1 MSCIYSVFRLS
12 HPSTLGTH
20 MDPILSIVVFS
31 SGLAI
36 GFIAAKMLSSKQL
49 PLIVANAKSDIE
61 TELATT
67 MQQLEH
73 TNEQFSEASN
83 QLLELQSIREDFN
96 KLQATHEE
104 HKKSAEE
111 KLDFL
116 ESTKKHLEDQF
127 KLISN
132 DVAKKSRE
140 EIKTLAES
148 TVKQIKARS
157 EEDLEK
163 RTKAIDDLV
172 SPVKEQL
179 TKVNDKLVEY
189 DKNRTEAFGRL
200 DKELERVIKT
210 STDLKSETSQLV
222 GALKR
227 PQAQGDWGELHL
239 KRVVELAGL
248 TERCDFDTQHTI
260 KTDEGK
266 SQRPDMVVHLPG
278 DKIVV
283 VDAKSPSS
291 NFTQAIEAETEIE
304 KKDQLKKHAQ
314 SVRNHVKTLT
324 QKAYFEQF
332 INSPEFVIMFM
343 PSDALYAAAVEQ
355 DPDIVADSIA
365 GRVIIATPT
374 TLIALLKSIA
384 YGWQQE
390 TLAQNSQQIQ
400 NLGKE
405 LYARVA
411 TLTEHIV
418 KMGNG
423 LTNAVTYYNKAIG
436 SLERRV
442 LSSARKF
449 DELGVA
455 TGKKDIAEVQTIEIS
470 PGVISAPELLE
481 HHSNERAD
489 DEDEN

>member
-1 MSCIYSVFRLS
+1 
-12 HPSTLGTH
+12 
-20 MDPILSIVVFS
+20 MDPFIAITLF
-31 SGLAI
+31 AI
-36 GFIAAKMLSSKQL
+36 GVLVGVITTKVLSSKQL
-49 PLIVANAKSDIE
+49 PLILANAKAEIE

-67 MQQLEH
+67 GQQLEYA
-73 TNEQFSEASN
+73 NEQLREASN
-83 QLLELQSIREDFN
+83 QSIELQSIREQFN
-96 KLQATHEE
+96 KLTATHEE

-132 DVAKKSRE
+132 DVAKKSRD

-172 SPVKEQL
+172 SPVKDQL

-189 DKNRTEAFGRL
+189 DKNRTEAFGKL

-210 STDLKSETSQLV
+210 SSDLKSETSQLV

-260 KTDEGK
+260 KTADGE

-291 NFTQAIEAETEIE
+291 NFAQAIEAGTDIE

-314 SVRNHVKTLT
+314 SVRNHVNTLT
-324 QKAYFEQF
+324 RKAYFEQF
-332 INSPEFVIMFM
+332 TNSPEFVVMFM

-390 TLAQNSQQIQ
+390 TLAKNAQEIQ
-400 NLGKE
+400 NLGKD

-418 KMGNG
+418 NMGKG
-423 LTNAVTYYNKAIG
+423 LDRAVTSYNKAIS
-436 SLERRV
+436 SLESRV
-442 LSSARKF
+442 LTAARKF
-449 DELGVA
+449 DQLGVA
-455 TGKKDIAEVQTIEIS
+455 TGKKDIAEIPTIEVS
-470 PGVISAPELLE
+470 PNAISAPELLE
-481 HHSNERAD
+481 DQSIEQAQV
-489 DEDEN
+489 EDEH

>member
-1 MSCIYSVFRLS
+1 
-12 HPSTLGTH
+12 
-20 MDPILSIVVFS
+20 MDAFIAVTIFAT
-31 SGLAI
+31 GAII
-36 GFIAAKMLSSKQL
+36 GFIAAKVLASKQL
-49 PLIVANAKSDIE
+49 PLLIANAKAAVE

-67 MQQLEH
+67 TQQVTH
-73 TNEQFSEASN
+73 TNEQLSEALV
-83 QLLELQSIREDFN
+83 QLDQLQSIRDQFN
-96 KLQATHEE
+96 KLQATYDE
-104 HKKSAEE
+104 HKKSADE

-132 DVAKKSRE
+132 DVAKRSRE
-140 EIKTLAES
+140 EIKTLAET
-148 TVKQIKARS
+148 TVKQIKERS

-163 RTKAIDDLV
+163 RTKAIDELV
-172 SPVKEQL
+172 TPVKNQL
-179 TKVNDKLVEY
+179 TKVNDKLVQY
-189 DKNRTEAFGRL
+189 DKNRTEAFGKL
-200 DKELERVIKT
+200 DKELERVIQT

-227 PQAQGDWGELHL
+227 PQAQGEWGELHL

-248 TERCDFDTQHTI
+248 TERCDFDTQYTI
-260 KTDEGK
+260 KTDEGD

-278 DKIVV
+278 DKIIV
-283 VDAKSPSS
+283 VDAKSPSA
-291 NFTQAIEAETEIE
+291 NFTQAIEAETDIE

-324 QKAYFEQF
+324 RKAYFEQF
-332 INSPEFVIMFM
+332 NNSPEFVIMFM

-390 TLAQNSQQIQ
+390 TLAQNAQEIQ
-400 NLGKE
+400 DLGKD

-418 KMGNG
+418 NMGKG
-423 LTNAVTYYNKAIG
+423 LDRAVNSYNKAVR
-436 SLERRV
+436 SLESRV
-442 LSSARKF
+442 LTSARKF
-449 DELGVA
+449 DQLGVA
-455 TGKKDIAEVQTIEIS
+455 TGKKEIAEVPVIEVS
-470 PGVISAPELLE
+470 PNTISAPELIE
-481 HHSNERAD
+481 HQTTD
-489 DEDEN
+489 DTEVGLDD